1 MTVQSNTVIIDL
13 GLERGEPDSYDSPQR
28 SVFPIWFPA
37 AVLAAL
43 VLFTAGSSTAPAKAP
58 LTEVFSLQVGPADAY
73 ALTDDGRLLAQTF
86 GMLSAYNLSD
96 GGTQW
101 EAGQTAPAFRL
112 RLGSGLILM
121 RPWTIGSRDPGT
133 TAISL
138 ADGSERWS
146 RSGTVV
152 TLAGSPTL
160 LAASPTRSMGG
171 AARRVQGPVEAIDP
185 MTGSTRWTVD
195 VPSSAVLVGLPGP
208 GDSGTRMLLVHD
220 DRTMAVHDLVTGER
234 LATAAVPPADYDPS
248 NPVVVDGTILLRHP
262 GRPNM
267 EFSAYDGVT
276 LRNLWS
282 QPADGYYEIEACGVL
297 ACLTGP
303 DGMRA
308 IDPATGDV
316 RWTNPQWRG
325 VQQFGNQFVAYGS
338 AENTQPLGLID
349 PDTGQLEV
357 DLTGWRPIYG
367 AAGSSG
373 VQHEDHLLVTR
384 SEEVGGRTM
393 VAVAQPGERQPRL
406 LGPLP
411 AGTGDCQAAPGRL
424 VCRSMYGQLVVW
436 AYDRKG

>member
-1 MTVQSNTVIIDL
+1 MQSNTVIIDL

-28 SVFPIWFPA
+28 STFPGWFPA
-37 AVLAAL
+37 AVLTTL
-43 VLFTAGSSTAPAKAP
+43 ILLTAGASMAPAKAA
-58 LTEVFSLQVGPADAY
+58 LTEVFSLSVGPADAY
-73 ALTDDGRLLAQTF
+73 ALTEDGRLLAQSF
-86 GMLSAYNLSD
+86 GMLSAYDLDN
-96 GGTQW
+96 GATQW

-112 RLGSGLILM
+112 RLGSGLVLM
-121 RPWTIGSRDPGT
+121 RPWTVGSRDPGT

-138 ADGSERWS
+138 ADGTRQWR
-146 RSGTVV
+146 RSGNVV

-171 AARRVQGPVEAIDP
+171 VARRVQGPVEAIDP
-185 MTGSTRWTVD
+185 VTGRTRWTVD
-195 VPSSAVLVGLPGP
+195 VPSSAVLTGLPGP

-220 DRTMAVHDLVTGER
+220 NRTMAVHDLVTGER
-234 LATAAVPPADYDPS
+234 LVTAAVPPADYDPT
-248 NPVVVDGTILLRHP
+248 NPAVVDGVVLLRHP
-262 GRPNM
+262 GRPDM
-267 EFSAYDGVT
+267 EFSAYDGTT

-282 QPADGYYEIEACGVL
+282 QPAGGYYDIEACGVL
-297 ACLTGP
+297 ACLSGP

-316 RWTNPQWRG
+316 RWTNPGWRG
-325 VQQFGNQFVAYGS
+325 IQQYGKSFVAYGT

-349 PDTGQLEV
+349 PDTGQLQV

-367 AAGSSG
+367 AGS
-373 VQHEDHLLVTR
+373 EDHLLVTR
-384 SEEVGGRTM
+384 SESDGGRTM
-393 VAVAQPGERQPRL
+393 VAVARPGEVQPRL

-411 AGTGDCQAAPGRL
+411 AGTGDCQAAPERL